1 MFTQARAPFLGGG
14 YRGQYLPERKIK
26 LMMMRMRMM
35 MMVVVA
41 AVVVAVV
48 LVMMMMMMMIMTIIT
63 IKTDVF
69 QNIHYVLSG
78 RGLLI
83 RF

>member
-1 MFTQARAPFLGGG
+1 MFTQARAPFLGGA
-14 YRGQYLPERKIK
+14 YRGHDLPERKIK
-26 LMMMRMRMM
+26 MMMMRMRMM

-41 AVVVAVV
+41 AVV
-48 LVMMMMMMMIMTIIT
+48 LVMMMMMMKIMTKIT